1 MNGGRARVSRCK
13 SRTKDAEE
21 KKKNWDAET
30 TGLSLCG
37 ADLAKLTVCIHG
49 VWIVMALKAQQML
62 GANCGP
68 QVSWQMIFSQTPEQV
83 RVKSSSECCSGK
95 FTKQIYADANV
106 LLCKW
111 ISSSLPHFGLNKCNG
126 TELHSCEWESN
137 YIIAYLLFKWQ
148 RFSKVHMLE
157 SVIIF

>member
-1 MNGGRARVSRCK
+1 MEVEHVLAGANPGQKTRKKKKKTGKRRRRAYHFVGLILQSWQCVSTECELLWHWKLSRC
-13 SRTKDAEE
+13 SALIV
-21 KKKNWDAET
+21 
-30 TGLSLCG
+30 GLRWVG
-37 ADLAKLTVCIHG
+37 R
-49 VWIVMALKAQQML
+49 WF
-62 GANCGP
+62 
-68 QVSWQMIFSQTPEQV
+68 FSQTPEQV